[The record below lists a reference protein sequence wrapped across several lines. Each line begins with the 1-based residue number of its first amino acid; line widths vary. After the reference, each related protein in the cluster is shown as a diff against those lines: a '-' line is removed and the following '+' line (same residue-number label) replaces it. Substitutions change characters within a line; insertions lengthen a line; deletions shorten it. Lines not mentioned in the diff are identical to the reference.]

1 MKRLKFL
8 ENVRDKYTNERYKQG
23 KEYEFKNERAD
34 EILKTNKAI
43 LVEEVIETATKKEKV
58 ETAVKRTKK
67 KSKQ

>member
-43 LVEEVIETATKKEKV
+43 LVEEVIETATKKETV
-58 ETAVKRTKK
+58 ETAVKKTRK
-67 KSKQ
+67 KSK